1 MGVRLASIC
10 FDANNYMDYSFDISV
25 VNVDADQ
32 SFAPSFSNRW
42 VRPHHRYSQSVR
54 NSKRFTV
61 TTKGFVASHAAG
73 AAFERGLRSFYEYRD
88 LGIKAATDGKVAAH
102 VIRAAQGAEFSSQ
115 PHMHKTTFQLVYIL
129 KGWIE
134 FEYEGQGVVRLEAGS
149 CVHQPPEI
157 RHRELGHSE
166 DIEMLEIVLPGN
178 FTTEQVTTI

>member
-1 MGVRLASIC
+1 MLISTSIFPPASVNQCVRT
-10 FDANNYMDYSFDISV
+10 
-25 VNVDADQ
+25 Q
-32 SFAPSFSNRW
+32 
-42 VRPHHRYSQSVR
+42 HRYSQSVH
-54 NSKRFTV
+54 NFKRFAV

-73 AAFERGLRSFYEYRD
+73 ATFERGLRSFYEYRD

-102 VIRAAQGAEFSSQ
+102 VIRAAQGTEFSSQ
-115 PHMHKTTFQLVYIL
+115 PHTHNTAFQLVYIL

-157 RHRELGHSE
+157 RHRELGHSN

-178 FTTEQVTTI
+178 FSTDQVKAVQP